1 MFCVLGARAQ
11 VAQTRADEPQMSVSP
26 DAPVKLGVNGF
37 GRIGR
42 QVVRIAMEHPEF
54 VVKHINSPMSPEY
67 MKYQLEHDTIH
78 GRFKGTVEVTD
89 TGLKVNGLDISLS
102 ATRDP
107 TEIPWKE
114 TGVEYVCESTGAFTT
129 TEGCNKHIEGG
140 AKKVVISA
148 PAKDADTP
156 TIVVGVNTDDY
167 DPKTMNVVSNASCTT
182 NGLAPI
188 VKVINDK
195 FGIKQGLMT
204 TVHATTASQLTVD
217 GSMKGKDWRAGR
229 AAAANIIPSSTGA
242 AKAVA
247 KCYSVMKGKLTGM
260 AFRVPTVD
268 VSVVDLTCELETPTT
283 YEDIKAE
290 VKLASTTY
298 AKGVVGY
305 TEDQVVSSDFI
316 GETNSTVFDAG
327 AGIMLTPTFVKLVSW
342 YDNEWGYSTR
352 LVDLIACMAVKDGV
366 LEAGKEKVA
375 ALAVEGAEA
384 QTQAEAVA
392 EDVSEDT
399 AQKVAMFAV
408 LGARAQVAKARA
420 EEPQMSVNPD
430 APVKL
435 GVNGFG
441 RIGRQVVRIAMEHP
455 EFVVKHINSPMSPE
469 YMKYQLEH
477 DTIHGRFKG
486 TVEITDTGL
495 KVNGLDISLSAT
507 RDPTEIPWK
516 DTGVDYV
523 CESTGAFTT
532 TEGCMKHIDGGAKK
546 VVISAPA
553 KDADTPTIVVGVN
566 TDEYDPAKMN
576 VVSNASCTTNGL
588 APIVK
593 VINDKFGIKQG
604 LMTTVHATTASQL
617 TVDGSMKGKDW
628 RAGRAAACNI
638 IPSSTGAA
646 KAVAKCYPVMKGKL
660 TGMAFRVPTV
670 DVSVVDLTCELE
682 TPTTYEDIKAEA

>member
-1 MFCVLGARAQ
+1 M
-11 VAQTRADEPQMSVSP
+11 SP
-26 DAPVKLGVNGF
+26 D
-37 GRIGR
+37 
-42 QVVRIAMEHPEF
+42 
-54 VVKHINSPMSPEY
+54 Y
-67 MKYQLEHDTIH
+67 MKYLLEHDTVH
-78 GRFKGTVEVTD
+78 GRFSKKGGGAIELMEG
-89 TGLKVNGLDISLS
+89 GLKINGLPVTLS
-102 ATRDP
+102 STRDP
-107 TEIPWKE
+107 TEIPWKD

-129 TEGCNKHIEGG
+129 TDGCMKHIEGG
-140 AKKVVISA
+140 AKKVIISA
-148 PAKDADTP
+148 PAKDAETP

-167 DPKTMNVVSNASCTT
+167 KTEMAVVSCPSCTT
-182 NGLAPI
+182 NGLAPL
-188 VKVINDK
+188 VKVINEK

-204 TVHATTASQLTVD
+204 TVHAATASQAVVD
-217 GSMKGKDWRAGR
+217 SSVKGKDWRAGR

-247 KCYSVMKGKLTGM
+247 KCYPVMKGKLTGM

-408 LGARAQVAKARA
+408 MGARAQVAKARA

-441 RIGRQVVRIAMEHP
+441 LIGRQVVRLAMEHP

-523 CESTGAFTT
+523 CESTGAFCT
-532 TEGCMKHIDGGAKK
+532 TEGCMKHVEGGAKK

-566 TDEYDPAKMN
+566 TDEYDPATMN

-593 VINDKFGIKQG
+593 VINDKFGIKKG
-604 LMTTVHATTASQL
+604 LMTTVHASTASQL

-628 RAGRAAACNI
+628 RGPRCRRQHHSVLHGRRQGRGQVL
-638 IPSSTGAA
+638 P
-646 KAVAKCYPVMKGKL
+646 
-660 TGMAFRVPTV
+660 
-670 DVSVVDLTCELE
+670 
-682 TPTTYEDIKAEA
+682 